1 MPCGSIEAI
10 IRGVSDRFTRL
21 SYFGVKYVRKYCVP
35 SLELCSE
42 RPLNFRTYTTMA
54 QIIEHIPRMPNMD
67 LVLKWFTYFCSG
79 GGAQTEV
86 QIFAGNQQ
94 KSIMGEWKVGGSRGN
109 IFQNAIQEASN
120 HIHIDSVCSAEGL
133 WSKGTPTLSWRG
145 YTIEIGHFFDE
156 KLVKSNFWPH
166 RWSCGIWTSVI
177 QFVRTHNT
185 CLLSLVWGHNS
196 SGTCRGELFS
206 KYRYFHTSL
215 FRYRRT
221 H

>member
-1 MPCGSIEAI
+1 MVHLLLF
-10 IRGVSDRFTRL
+10 RGWCTNRSSNFCREPTKVHHG
-21 SYFGVKYVRKYCVP
+21 GVKSWRI
-35 SLELCSE
+35 E
-42 RPLNFRTYTTMA
+42 RY
-54 QIIEHIPRMPNMD
+54 
-67 LVLKWFTYFCSG
+67 
-79 GGAQTEV
+79 
-86 QIFAGNQQ
+86 
-94 KSIMGEWKVGGSRGN
+94 

-156 KLVKSNFWPH
+156 KLVKSNFWPN

-185 CLLSLVWGHNS
+185 RLLSLVWGHNS